1 MNLVNYLLRIAV
13 LTICGLVCV
22 SPADAQRAYK
32 ATVGFYNVENLFD
45 TIDNENNDEDFLPS
59 GSYGW
64 TEERYQMKLANMAYA
79 ISKMAGDQAPDVL
92 GLCEIE
98 NRNVLEDLVA
108 HPLLA
113 PLNYQIVH
121 YDSPDRRGIDVALLY
136 RPKVF
141 TFTGSDS
148 HTVVIP
154 GEEHIKTR
162 DILEVSGTIL
172 GERVS
177 LLVGH
182 WPSRSGGEQVSLGR
196 RMAAAKLMRHIV
208 DSIAAENEEH
218 KFILMGDFN
227 DDPISPSLTQ
237 GLKSINDRKQISGPL
252 DLFNT
257 MADLHKSGY
266 GTLAYQDVWNL
277 FDHIIVSGNMIDSQA
292 GLRVHPNKATK
303 AYGRIYNA
311 PFLTQQT
318 GHYKGYPFRTTS
330 NGKFQNGY
338 SDHYPVY
345 IYLIKEVD
353 AIKK

>member
-1 MNLVNYLLRIAV
+1 MNVVNHLLRSAV
-13 LTICGLVCV
+13 LFVCLAV
-22 SPADAQRAYK
+22 CSWAADAQRAYK
-32 ATVGFYNVENLFD
+32 VSVGFYNVENLFD
-45 TIDNENNDEDFLPS
+45 TIDNENNDEDFLPN

-64 TEERYQMKLANMAYA
+64 TDERYQMKLANMAYA
-79 ISKMAGDQAPDVL
+79 ISKMAGDKAPDVL
-92 GLCEIE
+92 GLCEVE

-136 RPKVF
+136 RPSVF
-141 TFTGSDS
+141 TFTGSNS

-162 DILEVSGTIL
+162 DILEVGGSML
-172 GERVS
+172 GERIN
-177 LLVGH
+177 LFVGH
-182 WPSRSGGEQVSLGR
+182 WPSRAGGEQVSLNR
-196 RMAAAKLMRHIV
+196 RMTAAKLMRSLV
-208 DSIAAENEEH
+208 DSIANEDKES

-227 DDPISPSLTQ
+227 DDPTSPSLTQ
-237 GLKSINDRKQISGPL
+237 GLRTINDKKLITSGS

-257 MADLHKSGY
+257 MASLHKSGY

-277 FDHIIVSGNMIDSQA
+277 FDHIIVSANMIDSKH
-292 GLRVHPNKATK
+292 GLRVQYNKATN

-311 PFLTQQT
+311 SFLTQQT

-345 IYLIKEVD
+345 IYLVKEV
-353 AIKK
+353 K